1 MATIRKFGL
10 LDQGQERST
19 EECDAKV
26 VCLSLDA
33 EKFLQLNSYGSQH
46 RVNVGARSQNMRLSK
61 EAFLQ
66 LMEIGRKHFGLD
78 K

>member
-19 EECDAKV
+19 EECEAKV
-26 VCLSLDA
+26 VQLMIDG
-33 EKFLQLNSYGSQH
+33 EKFVQLNSYGTTS

-61 EAFLQ
+61 EAFIQ
-66 LMEIGRKHFGLD
+66 LVEIGRKYFGLD
-78 K
+78 I